1 MEKIR
6 ALVVDDDRK
15 FCASLGN
22 CLRTSFGCEVSLCYS
37 GNEAIQ
43 LLENGPY
50 HLVLIDIK
58 MPGINGFIVLEKA
71 MQKYPGVISFI
82 ISGLND
88 AAISNK
94 AEEMGAWFVSKPV
107 EFPALEHLLKMLLKE
122 KKLIP

>member
-6 ALVVDDDRK
+6 ALVVDDDKK
-15 FCASLGN
+15 FCTSLGN
-22 CLRTSFGCEVSLCYS
+22 CLRTSFGCEVSSCYS
-37 GNEAIQ
+37 GSEAIQ

-71 MQKYPGVISFI
+71 MKKNPEVISFI

-94 AEEMGAWFVSKPV
+94 AEDMGAWFVSKPV
-107 EFPALEHLLKMLLKE
+107 EFPALEYLLRRLLKE